1 MPRLLTTISWGR
13 QSHRPAVLAIL
24 GVSLLAGFAG
34 SRAAAALVTQREGRG
49 TAQDAPP
56 AAPPPLFPLALA
68 WKTDLDK
75 PPTALPGTDAARV
88 YVPTESGVLTALA
101 RGDGVKAWS
110 ISLATAGV
118 PVSDETR
125 VFIPANEELV
135 ALDASRGTELWKRPL
150 GGALAAPF
158 VTREG
163 WLIAALANGEV
174 QARRVTDGATVW
186 QRTLGAPASGPP
198 FIVEDRLYVG
208 LADGRVQATT
218 ITDGTVVWERRLGER
233 VVSVIATTDR
243 VYAGSTDNFF
253 YALDARDGRIAWRW
267 RTGADLIGQAAVDD
281 ERVYFVSLDTVM
293 RALDRSSGV
302 QRWRTPLP
310 WRPTSGPVL
319 VGDTLVLSGLTPG
332 LRGYATATGK
342 EAGKFEPTAADV
354 LELDALQGPL
364 LYAAGAPPDGVVLA
378 AVTTRGR
385 VYGFKRGTAPAATQK

>member
-1 MPRLLTTISWGR
+1 MARLLTTISWGR

-24 GVSLLAGFAG
+24 GVSLLAGFTG
-34 SRAAAALVTQREGRG
+34 SGAAAARVAQK
-49 TAQDAPP
+49 AQDAATPP
-56 AAPPPLFPLALA
+56 SPPLFPLTLA

-75 PPTALPGTDAARV
+75 PPTGLPSTDDARL

-101 RGDGVKAWS
+101 RVDGAKVWS
-110 ISLATAGV
+110 IPIATAGV
-118 PVSDETR
+118 PVSDGTR
-125 VFIPANEELV
+125 VFIAANGEVV
-135 ALDASRGTELWKRPL
+135 ALDASRGTELWKSPL

-158 VTREG
+158 VTRQG
-163 WLIAALANGEV
+163 WLIAVLASGEL

-198 FIVEDRLYVG
+198 FIIEDRLYLP
-208 LADGRVQATT
+208 LADGRVQAAT
-218 ITDGTVVWERRLGER
+218 ITDGAVVWERTLGER

-253 YALDARDGRIAWRW
+253 YALDVRDGRISWRW
-267 RTGADLIGQAAVDD
+267 RTGADLVGSAAVDD

-319 VGDTLVLSGLTPG
+319 VGDTLVVSGLTPG

-342 EAGKFEPTAADV
+342 ETGKLEPTADV
-354 LELDALQGPL
+354 LELDALLGPM

-385 VYGFKRGTAPAATQK
+385 LYGFKRGTP